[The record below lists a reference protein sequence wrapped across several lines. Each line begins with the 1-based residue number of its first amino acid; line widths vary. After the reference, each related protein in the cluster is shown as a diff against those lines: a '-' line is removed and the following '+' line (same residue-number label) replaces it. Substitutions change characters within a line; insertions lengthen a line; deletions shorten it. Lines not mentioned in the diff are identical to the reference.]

1 MKDKEIKD
9 IGLLKYCHNAYTGKV
24 KICIFEET
32 YEVDIRFRVYG
43 EGEEGLT
50 KDMITAAK
58 NVLNVLRKNRE
69 KIQETIKTYYDA
81 EVQELAEEDRCDYFI
96 FNNTN
101 QLKNVIDPK
110 ELYIVD
116 LERSGSI
123 KDIKVGLFFE
133 CNWDDEG
140 FGIRFDGNGI
150 VIRMGSGAII
160 Y

>member
-1 MKDKEIKD
+1 M
-9 IGLLKYCHNAYTGKV
+9 
-24 KICIFEET
+24 
-32 YEVDIRFRVYG
+32 
-43 EGEEGLT
+43 
-50 KDMITAAK
+50 
-58 NVLNVLRKNRE
+58 
-69 KIQETIKTYYDA
+69 
-81 EVQELAEEDRCDYFI
+81 AEEDRCDYFI